1 MVVGPHI
8 NLFIVAEGVIFQVTD
23 NFKVV
28 LTSLISSY
36 FTFNIQYVSLQSILI
51 YLQHFIFNIVDGQ
64 TVPRIVTTTISSMD
78 NL

>member
-51 YLQHFIFNIVDGQ
+51 
-64 TVPRIVTTTISSMD
+64 
-78 NL
+78 